1 MSYYINCFNH
11 HRLHS
16 SLNYQTPVDYKLNT
30 T

>member
-1 MSYYINCFNH
+1 MNCFNH